1 MKLQSLEEQWVS
13 KFLKIDSRSKIGGI
27 KPSFFMAKKELKKVF
42 NLNSYEWWRNHR
54 RVVSF
59 GLFLSIFAYYLGI
72 PFYKEAKVK
81 DTCAK
86 LNSSYQIT
94 GDEAMKKLNLEEIKN
109 YNNRELANYYCER
122 YLGIK

>member
-1 MKLQSLEEQWVS
+1 MENKFYQWW
-13 KFLKIDSRSKIGGI
+13 KDHRS
-27 KPSFFMAKKELKKVF
+27 
-42 NLNSYEWWRNHR
+42 
-54 RVVSF
+54 VVTL
-59 GLFLSIFAYYLGI
+59 GLFLSIFAFFLRT
-72 PFYKEAKVK
+72 PFDKEAKVK

-94 GDEAMKKLNLEEIKN
+94 GDEAMKKLNLKEIKN

>member
-1 MKLQSLEEQWVS
+1 MES
-13 KFLKIDSRSKIGGI
+13 KF
-27 KPSFFMAKKELKKVF
+27 
-42 NLNSYEWWRNHR
+42 YQWWKNHR
-54 RVVSF
+54 RIATF
-59 GLFLSIFAYYLGI
+59 GLFLLISVFYLRN
-72 PFYKEAKVK
+72 PLAKEAQVK

-94 GDEAMKKLNLEEIKN
+94 GDEAIKKLNLKEIKN

>member
-1 MKLQSLEEQWVS
+1 MES
-13 KFLKIDSRSKIGGI
+13 KF
-27 KPSFFMAKKELKKVF
+27 
-42 NLNSYEWWRNHR
+42 YQWWKNHR
-54 RVVSF
+54 RVVTF
-59 GLFLSIFAYYLGI
+59 VFFLSIFAFYIRI

-94 GDEAMKKLNLEEIKN
+94 GDEAMKQLNLMEIKN

-122 YLGIK
+122 YLGIR